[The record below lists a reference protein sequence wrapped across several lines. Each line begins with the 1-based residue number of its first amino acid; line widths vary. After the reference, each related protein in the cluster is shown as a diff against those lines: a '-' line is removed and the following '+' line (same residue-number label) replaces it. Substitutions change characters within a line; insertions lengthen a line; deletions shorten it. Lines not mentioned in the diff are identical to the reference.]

1 MHVGGQKEEEGGN
14 AKYLLLREAVG
25 EGLIAS
31 VVSIEMECLVALSA
45 HTLLP
50 AQMLPL
56 ES

>member
-1 MHVGGQKEEEGGN
+1 MLALPGGMLHSINFLKV
-14 AKYLLLREAVG
+14 LREAVG

-31 VVSIEMECLVALSA
+31 VVSIVMEGLVALSA